1 MDHLRVRSPVEIMTD
16 RFLEQRCCSKS
27 DIRREVAIASIPY
40 IVICISLSL
49 YVVFGALTFSAIDD
63 FMDQDTF
70 ATKCFFIF
78 TTLTTIGYGDLTPR
92 NPLSKLFCLLYVGAG
107 VPLLL
112 MALINFGQLFAEL
125 FWALITS
132 VTTSVHVDPES
143 RRKIPI
149 SVAVAF
155 LVLHSLFGA
164 GIFTYWL
171 NEQPFITAIY
181 FSFVSIT
188 TIGFGDV
195 IVSPQNNFDTV
206 ILTFYL
212 VSGIVIMTT
221 FINGVVDHVVWIHY
235 LGRGPTS
242 IRKNV
247 VWFGGELMT
256 VQELILLAASS
267 FEVSPRQLRE
277 TLRNLDEII
286 ALALNDELRKKSK
299 VFLNNGTFITDGA
312 LVNNEESRIKHRL
325 KTASSLSRMSTPY
338 HEKNIAA
345 LKVIH
350 CRACT
355 KLQHETIEE

>member
-1 MDHLRVRSPVEIMTD
+1 M
-16 RFLEQRCCSKS
+16 Q
-27 DIRREVAIASIPY
+27 VAIASIPY
-40 IVICISLSL
+40 IVICISLCL
-49 YVVFGALTFSAIDD
+49 YVVFGAFIFSVIDD
-63 FMDQDTF
+63 FMDKDTF
-70 ATKCFFIF
+70 ATRCFFIF
-78 TTLTTIGYGDLTPR
+78 TTLTTIALLTR
-92 NPLSKLFCLLYVGAG
+92 QHTYACEELAQNNLSMPTS

-112 MALINFGQLFAEL
+112 MALTNFGQLFAEL

-132 VTTSVHVDPES
+132 VSTSVHVDPES

-149 SVAVAF
+149 SVAIAF

-164 GIFTYWL
+164 VIFTYWL
-171 NEQPFITAIY
+171 DELPFITAIY

-195 IVSPQNNFDTV
+195 IVSPQNNVDTL

-221 FINGVVDHVVWIHY
+221 FINGVVDHVMWIHY

-247 VWFGGELMT
+247 IWFGGESMT
-256 VQELILLAASS
+256 VQELMLLAASS
-267 FEVSPRQLRE
+267 FETHVQQISPRQLRE

-286 ALALNDELRKKSK
+286 ALALSDELRKKSK
-299 VFLNNGTFITDGA
+299 VFLNSGTFFSGGVLMDE
-312 LVNNEESRIKHRL
+312 EESKTKHRL
-325 KTASSLSRMSTPY
+325 KAASSLSRMSIPY

-350 CRACT
+350 CRAYA
-355 KLQHETIEE
+355 KPQH

>member
-1 MDHLRVRSPVEIMTD
+1 MNGVRIRSPVEIMTD
-16 RFLEQRCCSKS
+16 RFLEQRCCNKS
-27 DIRREVAIASIPY
+27 DIKREVAIASIPY
-40 IVICISLSL
+40 IVICISLCL
-49 YVVFGALTFSAIDD
+49 YVVFGAFIFSVIDD
-63 FMDQDTF
+63 FMDKDTF
-70 ATKCFFIF
+70 ATRCFFIF
-78 TTLTTIGYGDLTPR
+78 TTLTTIGYGDLTPK

-112 MALINFGQLFAEL
+112 MALTNFGQLFAEL

-132 VTTSVHVDPES
+132 VSTSVHVDPES

-149 SVAVAF
+149 SVAIAF

-164 GIFTYWL
+164 VIFTYWL
-171 NEQPFITAIY
+171 DELPFITAIY

-195 IVSPQNNFDTV
+195 IVSPRNNVDTL

-221 FINGVVDHVVWIHY
+221 FINGVVDHVMWIHY

-247 VWFGGELMT
+247 IWFGGESMT

-267 FEVSPRQLRE
+267 FEISPRQLRE

-286 ALALNDELRKKSK
+286 ALALSDELRKKSK
-299 VFLNNGTFITDGA
+299 VFLNSGTFFSGIVLMDK
-312 LVNNEESRIKHRL
+312 EESKTKHRL
-325 KTASSLSRMSTPY
+325 KAASSLSRMSIPY

-350 CRACT
+350 CRAYA
-355 KLQHETIEE
+355 KPQH